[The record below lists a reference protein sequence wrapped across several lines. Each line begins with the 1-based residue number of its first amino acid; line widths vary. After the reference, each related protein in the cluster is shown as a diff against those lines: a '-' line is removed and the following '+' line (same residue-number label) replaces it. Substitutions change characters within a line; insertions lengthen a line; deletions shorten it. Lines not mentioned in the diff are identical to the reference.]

1 MNLAMY
7 EKYKGKVIYIN
18 LNNLYYVVYDDGEDA
33 VAQEAVRL
41 FVKNNID
48 VNMPIFSYRTSEIMI
63 KNDIDVDDI
72 ISRGE
77 KTFGLRS
84 WM

>member
-7 EKYKGKVIYIN
+7 QKYKGKVIYVN
-18 LNNLYYVVYDDGEDA
+18 LNNFYYIVYDDKGDPIS
-33 VAQEAVRL
+33 QEAVRL
-41 FVKNNID
+41 FVKNDID
-48 VNMPIFSYRTSEIMI
+48 VNMPIFSYRTSETMI

-72 ISRGE
+72 ISRSE
-77 KTFGLRS
+77 KTSGLTS